1 MKMLD
6 DPIASQLEPRQLV
19 FCEEYLKSNNPAEA
33 YVKAGYKVT
42 NNRSARAASGRL
54 LSNVAVRAY
63 IAREREAAIKT
74 SQLDR
79 GAILERL
86 MKIGMGDIE
95 EDVVTKAQ
103 VAEDSKG
110 RPIYEAVV
118 VKKKPSARDQSDVL
132 IYLNKYLIQT
142 DMAVMQV
149 SGAIS
154 TDQKILTALRTRKVS
169 GDEPDTPPQEE
180 QSDANDE

>member
-1 MKMLD
+1 
-6 DPIASQLEPRQLV
+6 
-19 FCEEYLKSNNPAEA
+19 
-33 YVKAGYKVT
+33 
-42 NNRSARAASGRL
+42 
-54 LSNVAVRAY
+54 
-63 IAREREAAIKT
+63 
-74 SQLDR
+74 
-79 GAILERL
+79 